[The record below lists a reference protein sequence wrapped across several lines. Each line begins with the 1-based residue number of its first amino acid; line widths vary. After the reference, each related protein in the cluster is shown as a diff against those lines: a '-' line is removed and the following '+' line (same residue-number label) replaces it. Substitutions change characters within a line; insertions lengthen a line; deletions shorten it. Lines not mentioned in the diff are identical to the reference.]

1 MWEGTEARLSEAQIE
16 DSGRFQGPNG
26 AGQGW
31 MSAWMLDRWAKRG
44 CLVFQGSMD
53 SEPQPGLAKTTL
65 QGHRCGNQ
73 RMWTHEGLSLWCW
86 SSSQRWAKRQEV
98 WGQFQASFLRG
109 VCIYYSVYAQKL
121 CFFLSEVG
129 VLTLALVCL
138 QDLWGEFEVRKSP
151 RCRLFLPLKSVCGSW
166 FHSGKQMTLGSGTK
180 ADLLPCSST
189 MWFGQIVC
197 SLGVYI
203 FS

>member
-16 DSGRFQGPNG
+16 DSGRFQGLNG

-65 QGHRCGNQ
+65 QGHRCWNQ

-86 SSSQRWAKRQEV
+86 SSSQR
-98 WGQFQASFLRG
+98 
-109 VCIYYSVYAQKL
+109 
-121 CFFLSEVG
+121 
-129 VLTLALVCL
+129 
-138 QDLWGEFEVRKSP
+138 
-151 RCRLFLPLKSVCGSW
+151 
-166 FHSGKQMTLGSGTK
+166 
-180 ADLLPCSST
+180 
-189 MWFGQIVC
+189 
-197 SLGVYI
+197 
-203 FS
+203 